1 MSVWADRIKRFGRL
15 AKRGVFGNLSVWL
28 PAALVVFLISG
39 ALGVAFSLPTGTF
52 QYCSDMLVRC
62 IKDIPETA
70 GGFERIRATG
80 VCSYHTARCDLETL
94 HYSLTREEPAFVP
107 DPTDERQAEVLK
119 RLLSEDHQAKRT
131 EELKQIEAQAEKDDT
146 SEDEDLNEL
155 MLRLR
160 REREAFEAEQQ
171 RFKKMLFETMVNGEE
186 SGNKS
191 DDLTRQSEK

>member
-15 AKRGVFGNLSVWL
+15 ARRGVFGSLSVWL
-28 PAALVVFLISG
+28 PAAAVVFLIAG
-39 ALGVAFSLPTGTF
+39 AFGFAFSLPTGTF

-107 DPTDERQAEVLK
+107 DSTDERQAEVLK

-160 REREAFEAEQQ
+160 REREAFEAEQR

-186 SGNKS
+186 SANKS

>member
-15 AKRGVFGNLSVWL
+15 ARRGVFGSLSVWL
-28 PAALVVFLISG
+28 PAALVVFLIAG
-39 ALGVAFSLPTGTF
+39 ALGLAFSLPTGTF

-80 VCSYHTARCDLETL
+80 ACSYHTARCDLETL
-94 HYSLTREEPAFVP
+94 HYSLMREEPAFVP
-107 DPTDERQAEVLK
+107 DPTDERQEEVFK
-119 RLLSEDHQAKRT
+119 RLLSDEHQAKRT
-131 EELKQIEAQAEKDDT
+131 EELKQIEAQAEKDGT

-160 REREAFEAEQQ
+160 REREAFEAEQR
-171 RFKKMLFETMVNGEE
+171 RFKKMLFETMTNGEE

-191 DDLTRQSEK
+191 DELTRQKEK

>member
-28 PAALVVFLISG
+28 PAAAVVFLIAG
-39 ALGVAFSLPTGTF
+39 ALGFAFSLPTGTF

-146 SEDEDLNEL
+146 SENEDLNEL

-160 REREAFEAEQQ
+160 REREAFEAEQR

-186 SGNKS
+186 SNNKS